1 MTKFLI
7 SFLALCCSAIAQ
19 QVTAADTT
27 VTVSG
32 TVVIPPCEI
41 YNADTNDNTPISVDF
56 GDVGIGKIDGVSY
69 SKPVPWKISCQGS
82 VDVESTI
89 FYLNLRATATDFDPL
104 AFKTDVDGLGIRLR
118 FGPLVMIPG
127 NGSTDSSPAWVGDHS
142 LPLTVV
148 PVKKAGVELAP
159 GTFTAIASLILTYQ

>member
-7 SFLALCCSAIAQ
+7 SFLAMCCVAASS
-19 QVTAADTT
+19 QVTADTT

-32 TVVIPPCEI
+32 TVVIPPCQI
-41 YNADTNDNTPISVDF
+41 FNADTNDYTPITVDF
-56 GDVGIGKIDGVSY
+56 GDVGIGKIDGVAY
-69 SKPVPWKISCQGS
+69 AKPVPWKISCLGS

-89 FYLNLRATATDFDPL
+89 FYLNLRATATDFDPS

-118 FGPLVMIPG
+118 FGPQAMIPG
-127 NGSTDSSPAWVGDHS
+127 NGSTDNSPAWVGDHS

-159 GTFTAIASLILTYQ
+159 GTFTAIASLILSYQ